1 MDQIQS
7 SSGMQWFEGMLERIK
22 YRTDKA
28 IEAIGHV
35 DHVAIVRHEC
45 DDQWLMILPDVSG
58 EGRWRL
64 QSFDRKGFCG
74 HMVFGSK
81 FEAIRL
87 AAQQRHTVRDD
98 GALDRLQDTPE
109 FQIGL
114 YAAEQLMLHNRGQ
127 ISFEAYCKNVKA
139 YREGHMINNV

>member
-1 MDQIQS
+1 MDQVKS
-7 SSGMQWFEGMLERIK
+7 DALQWFDGMLERIK

-28 IEAIGHV
+28 VEAIGEV
-35 DHVAIVRHEC
+35 DQVAIVRHETS
-45 DDQWLMILPDVSG
+45 DQWLMILPDVSG

-64 QSFDRKGFCG
+64 QSFDPKGFSG

-81 FEAIRL
+81 AEAIRF
-87 AAQQRHTVRDD
+87 AATQRHTVRDD

-114 YAAEQLMLHNRGQ
+114 YAADQLMQFNRGF
-127 ISFEAYCKNVKA
+127 ISFDAYCKNVKA
-139 YREGHMINNV
+139 YREAYLIN